1 MLAQNQRHF
10 IVTACRGCGGTGLAA
25 RRRWGDLP
33 VCNQFGSL
41 EPDRFEMGLAQC
53 GACGLVQLSEGPRAE
68 LLVPRLDW
76 IKYREPEA
84 HLDGVCERLMSTD
97 RAEGLSAWGVG
108 PFDRPLLDRLAEQG
122 AAVRQL
128 DLVGP
133 LANRENQTFPY
144 LETLQGLVRCHDTP
158 AALEAAS
165 ADLIVFRY
173 VIEHCDDPLDAL
185 KTLRRRLKPGG
196 RLVIAAPDS
205 TQFLQRQDYSFLWEE
220 HRSYFTPSTFRHLL
234 HRAGLFVETWNVFP
248 GELESAMVAVCRTIS
263 DDQSLDERVAAVDPT
278 DAQAFA
284 SFCDG
289 FPHMSG
295 IWREIV
301 RSARREGGV
310 ALLGAGHQS
319 VTFANLMGLTNDIG
333 VVIDDDP
340 LKQGCAAPGFVTRIA
355 PSEAILTSSD
365 VRLCLV
371 GLRPSLRPT
380 LEARFPEFVARGGRF
395 LPIAESPERMS
406 SSRGAAR

>member
-1 MLAQNQRHF
+1 MLAQDQRQF
-10 IVTACRGCGGTGLAA
+10 IVTACRGCGAAGLAA

-33 VCNQFGSL
+33 VCNQFGSVQP
-41 EPDRFEMGLAQC
+41 ERFEMGLAQC
-53 GACGLVQLSEGPRAE
+53 DACGLVQLSEGPRAE

-84 HLDGVCERLMSTD
+84 HLDSVCKQLMSTD

-108 PFDRPLLDRLAEQG
+108 PFDRPLLERLAEKG
-122 AAVRQL
+122 AYVRQL

-133 LANRENQTFPY
+133 LANRESQTFPY
-144 LETLQGLVRCHDTP
+144 LETLQGLVRCHETP
-158 AALEAAS
+158 PALEAAS

-185 KTLRRRLKPGG
+185 KALRRRLKPGG
-196 RLVIAAPDS
+196 RLVIEAPDS

-220 HRSYFTPSTFRHLL
+220 HRSYFTPSTFQYLL
-234 HRAGLFVETWNVFP
+234 QRAGLLVETWHAFP
-248 GELESAMVAVCRTIS
+248 GELESAMVAVCRAIS
-263 DDQSLDERVAAVDPT
+263 EDQSLDGRVTSLDPT
-278 DAQAFA
+278 EAQTFER
-284 SFCDG
+284 FCDG
-289 FPHMSG
+289 FSQVSG

-319 VTFANLMGLTNDIG
+319 VTFANLMGLTNDID

-340 LKQGCAAPGFVTRIA
+340 LKQECTAPGFVTRIA
-355 PSEAILTSSD
+355 PSDTILTRPD

-371 GLRPSLRPT
+371 GLRPSLQPM

-395 LPIAESPERMS
+395 LPIARTPERMS
-406 SSRGAAR
+406 TSRGAA